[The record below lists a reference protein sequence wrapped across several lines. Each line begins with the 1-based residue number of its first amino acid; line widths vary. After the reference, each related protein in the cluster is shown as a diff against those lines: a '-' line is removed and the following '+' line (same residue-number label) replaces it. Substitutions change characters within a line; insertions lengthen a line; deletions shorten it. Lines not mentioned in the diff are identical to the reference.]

1 MSPLKR
7 LIGCMAVV
15 GRLAEWERFFDLS
28 KPALRL
34 SFVLQLLILP
44 AFYFVALAANKA
56 RALALGEA
64 PVAPQIAVIVIIG
77 LVYLLSFSAV
87 AYILTMVFDRQDR
100 LRPWVIVRHWCVF
113 FLAWIAAAG
122 FGLFSLGLLPLAAAY
137 GIVFAAFMGSL
148 IVDIRLAQ
156 RVVGF
161 DWGAAILTACL
172 ISITGMSLLL
182 TGVSQLS
189 QL

>member
-1 MSPLKR
+1 MNPLNR
-7 LIGCMAVV
+7 LLGCMAAV
-15 GRLAEWERFFDLS
+15 GRLADWERFFDLS

-34 SFVLQLLILP
+34 SFFLQIMILP
-44 AFYFVALAANKA
+44 AFYFVALTANKA
-56 RALALGEA
+56 RTLSLGES
-64 PVAPQIAVIVIIG
+64 PEDPKLAVIAIIG
-77 LVYLLSFSAV
+77 FVYLLSFSAV
-87 AYILTMVFDRQDR
+87 AYILAMVFDRQDR
-100 LRPWVIVRHWCVF
+100 LRPWIIVRHWCVF

-148 IVDIRLAQ
+148 VIDIRLAQ

-182 TGVSQLS
+182 TGVSQFS